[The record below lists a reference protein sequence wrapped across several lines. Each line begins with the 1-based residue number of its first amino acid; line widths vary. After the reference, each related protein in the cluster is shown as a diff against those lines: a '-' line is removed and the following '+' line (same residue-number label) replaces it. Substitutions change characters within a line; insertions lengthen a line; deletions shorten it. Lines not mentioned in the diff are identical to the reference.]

1 MDPPPNAGVRKN
13 SRSRSS
19 SKGDNLSSLAK
30 RVAAKLE
37 DGDFRGA
44 VRLACSDDR
53 LAPYNSAT
61 LSALRDKHPSPPSD
75 SAIPPTLTHLLLL
88 VLLDRSLVALLVVL
102 TVYGPNTSRTSC
114 SQREMTIRRSCRRWP
129 LSVR

>member
-1 MDPPPNAGVRKN
+1 MIMMHETKIDNKSLATRIKAQVQAEVDPPPNAGVRKN

-75 SAIPPTLTHLLLL
+75 SAILPTPPPPVNPVH
-88 VLLDRSLVALLVVL
+88 VDPCIFCCAC
-102 TVYGPNTSRTSC
+102 Y
-114 SQREMTIRRSCRRWP
+114 
-129 LSVR
+129 